1 MYRRYAVVAEA
12 ELRDGVKK
20 LATPALRCRSV
31 PILYLGAEGGVG
43 TLGDYTS
50 SLTASDDVTNVNVQ
64 VLPGGQTPV
73 DYGHADLFIGNDAE
87 RLAWD
92 TLRRWIVEHS
102 RPRRSYGKRTT
113 P

>member
-1 MYRRYAVVAEA
+1 MPNLARYD
-12 ELRDGVKK
+12 LRVSQCDQEETSIDDNLG
-20 LATPALRCRSV
+20 AISV

-50 SLTASDDVTNVNVQ
+50 SVTASDDVTNVNVQ

-102 RPRRSYGKRTT
+102 RRGRRYGERTT